1 MVLEDFSLHGKVA
14 LITGGG
20 SGIGG
25 GITQGLAEAGAA
37 IACVYHHHEPVEMQ
51 RYVEQE
57 LGGQFLAICADVSQM
72 EQLSKV
78 MEQTVSYYGRLDI
91 LVNNA
96 GICPRASALDYTATD
111 RK

>member
-57 LGGQFLAICADVSQM
+57 LGGQFW
-72 EQLSKV
+72 LSARMSARWNSFLRSWSKRYLT
-78 MEQTVSYYGRLDI
+78 M
-91 LVNNA
+91 A
-96 GICPRASALDYTATD
+96 G
-111 RK
+111 